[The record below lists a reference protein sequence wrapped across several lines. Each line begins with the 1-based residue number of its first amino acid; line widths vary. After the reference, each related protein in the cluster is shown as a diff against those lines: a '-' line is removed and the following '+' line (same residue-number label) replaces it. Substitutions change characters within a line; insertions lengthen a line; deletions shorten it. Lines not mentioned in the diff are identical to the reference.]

1 MDELINRTTIESK
14 FANMIG
20 GFLWKEKWP
29 NSSSPF
35 LFFSAKSHGPTTRG
49 IYKTK
54 GRTREF
60 REGEC
65 EGEGR
70 EMEKSTARD
79 FSRAEPS
86 LFFVRDPND
95 NDNMEKSGQ
104 IHRCSPLVTG
114 ERGREKGCKYKG
126 CNAKETTAA
135 SIVIGN
141 HPRAA
146 VKWEPTKSN
155 PQPHNPS
162 LPSSLSFHRSRRNSL
177 ANLSNLIFSS
187 PLLLFIFA
195 FPR

>member
-1 MDELINRTTIESK
+1 MVSFEKKNDLI
-14 FANMIG
+14 
-20 GFLWKEKWP
+20 LP
-29 NSSSPF
+29 L
-35 LFFSAKSHGPTTRG
+35 LFSFFRRKVTDQQPVEY
-49 IYKTK
+49 IKQK
-54 GRTREF
+54 G
-60 REGEC
+60 
-65 EGEGR
+65 GR
-70 EMEKSTARD
+70 ENFEKENARGRVGKWKNRD

-95 NDNMEKSGQ
+95 NDNMEMSGQ

-162 LPSSLSFHRSRRNSL
+162 LPPSLSFRRSRRNSL

>member
-1 MDELINRTTIESK
+1 
-14 FANMIG
+14 
-20 GFLWKEKWP
+20 
-29 NSSSPF
+29 
-35 LFFSAKSHGPTTRG
+35 
-49 IYKTK
+49 
-54 GRTREF
+54 
-60 REGEC
+60 
-65 EGEGR
+65 
-70 EMEKSTARD
+70 MEKSTARD

-155 PQPHNPS
+155 PQPP
-162 LPSSLSFHRSRRNSL
+162 SLSFHRSRRNSL

-187 PLLLFIFA
+187 PLLLFIFV